1 MQRFLIT
8 NTTTISMKHDPTDYP
23 ETKLKEMILTLK
35 YPTKNIIALAYSSGS
50 RVSELIK
57 ITKEDIA
64 VNENY
69 LEIRC
74 VVLKK
79 KNAKEKNLKR
89 VALVRL
95 DETWLIEPIQELLNL
110 TEPNKPLISW
120 NRFKVYH
127 EIKNA
132 TGLNPHM
139 FRAIRATQLAKKGFT
154 AHQLK
159 QFFGWSSVSP
169 SDFYVR
175 LNVEDLRY

>member
-1 MQRFLIT
+1 
-8 NTTTISMKHDPTDYP
+8 MKYDPTDYP
-23 ETKLKEMILTLK
+23 EERIKQMLLTLA
-35 YPTKNIIALAYSSGS
+35 YPTKNVVALAYGSGA

-64 VNENY
+64 INEDY

-79 KNAKEKNLKR
+79 KEAKEKNLKR

-95 DETWLIEPIQELLNL
+95 DETWLVEPIQELINL
-110 TEPNKPLISW
+110 AAIDKPLIGW

-127 EIKNA
+127 ELKNA

-169 SDFYVR
+169 SDYYVR

>member
-1 MQRFLIT
+1 
-8 NTTTISMKHDPTDYP
+8 MKQDPTDYP
-23 ETKLKEMILTLK
+23 EQRLKQILLTLTQ
-35 YPTKNIIALAYSSGS
+35 PTKSIVALAYASGA

-57 ITKEDIA
+57 IKPEDISI
-64 VNENY
+64 NEGY
-69 LEIRC
+69 MEIRC
-74 VVLKK
+74 IVLKK
-79 KNAKEKNLKR
+79 RDAKEKNLKR
-89 VALVRL
+89 IALVRL
-95 DETWLIEPIQELLNL
+95 DEDWVVEPIKELLASTTPESSL
-110 TEPNKPLISW
+110 VAW

-127 EIKNA
+127 EIKKA

-139 FRAIRATQLAKKGFT
+139 FRAIRATHLAQKGFT

>member
-1 MQRFLIT
+1 MHHYIH
-8 NTTTISMKHDPTDYP
+8 MKHDPTDYP
-23 ETKLKEMILTLK
+23 EAKLKEMVLTLA
-35 YPTKNIIALAYSSGS
+35 YPTRNIIALAYGSGA
-50 RVSELIK
+50 RVSELIR
-57 ITKEDIA
+57 ITKDDIA
-64 VNENY
+64 VNGEY

-95 DETWLIEPIQELLNL
+95 DELWIIEPIQELMNRA
-110 TEPNKPLISW
+110 EIDKPLISW

>member
-1 MQRFLIT
+1 
-8 NTTTISMKHDPTDYP
+8 MKYDPTDYS
-23 ETKLKEMILTLK
+23 EDKLKQILLTLTQ
-35 YPTKNIIALAYSSGS
+35 PTKSIVALAYGSGA

-57 ITKEDIA
+57 ITKEDISI
-64 VNENY
+64 NENY

-74 VVLKK
+74 IVLKK
-79 KNAKEKNLKR
+79 KEAKEKNLKR
-89 VALVRL
+89 IALVRL
-95 DETWLIEPIQELLNL
+95 DETWLVEPIQELMHNTQNSL
-110 TEPNKPLISW
+110 PLITW

-127 EIKNA
+127 KLKKA

-139 FRAIRATQLAKKGFT
+139 FRAIRASHLAKKGFT

-169 SDFYVR
+169 SDYYVR

>member
-1 MQRFLIT
+1 
-8 NTTTISMKHDPTDYP
+8 MKQDPTDYP
-23 ETKLKEMILTLK
+23 EQRLKQILITLTQ
-35 YPTKNIIALAYSSGS
+35 PTKSIVALAYASGA

-57 ITKEDIA
+57 IAPEDIST
-64 VNENY
+64 NEGY
-69 LEIRC
+69 MEIRC
-74 VVLKK
+74 IVLKK
-79 KNAKEKNLKR
+79 RDSKEKNLKR
-89 VALVRL
+89 IALVRL
-95 DETWLIEPIQELLNL
+95 DEAWVVEPIRELLLNAL
-110 TEPNKPLISW
+110 PNSTLIAW

-139 FRAIRATQLAKKGFT
+139 LRAIRATHLAQKGFT

>member
-8 NTTTISMKHDPTDYP
+8 NTTNNSMKHDPTDYP
-23 ETKLKEMILTLK
+23 ESKIKEMLLTTS
-35 YPTKNIIALAYSSGS
+35 YPTKNIIALAYGSGA

-64 VNENY
+64 INENY

-79 KNAKEKNLKR
+79 RNAKEKNLKR
-89 VALVRL
+89 VALIRL
-95 DETWLIEPIQELLNL
+95 DETWLIEPIQELINL
-110 TEPNKPLISW
+110 SEPLKPLIKW